1 MQEIRAVEKGE
12 LEKLLILYAQMRD
25 ADSPLPDRPSIQHV
39 WSDICSSH
47 SHHCLGFFEQQALLA
62 TCTLLIVPNLTR
74 ACRPYAVLENVVTRI
89 DRRRQGIGQAL
100 LRRAMNLAWEQ
111 NCYKVALMS
120 NDHRSEEEHF
130 YQSLGFDQR
139 GIAWGKQLETA

>member
-1 MQEIRAVEKGE
+1 MQEIRTVEKGE

-25 ADSPLPDRPSIQHV
+25 ADSPLPDRLSIQRV
-39 WSDICSSH
+39 WTDICNSH

-62 TCTLLIVPNLTR
+62 SCTLLIVPNLTR

-100 LRRAMNLAWEQ
+100 LRRAMKLAWEHD
-111 NCYKVALMS
+111 CYKVALMS
-120 NDHRSEEEHF
+120 NDRKSDEENF
-130 YQSLGFDQR
+130 YAALGFDQR
-139 GIAWGKQLETA
+139 GIAWGQQVEHA